1 MKLLDVISG
10 YDKKVKYIKIDFRAV
25 SILPDISQIYEEI
38 IHNQLHD
45 YFDNIQF
52 SLNVDFVKDIICD
65 TVIYLLS
72 KNQWIQI
79 ARVGLF

>member
-1 MKLLDVISG
+1 MLYQAMI
-10 YDKKVKYIKIDFRAV
+10 KKVKYIKIDFRAV

-45 YFDNIQF
+45 YFDNI
-52 SLNVDFVKDIICD
+52 VDFVKDMICD
-65 TVIYLLS
+65 KVIYLLS

-79 ARVGLF
+79 ARVSLF